1 MRCTCRGERRLFLY
15 ELEFLTQ
22 YGVRPGTVVVYA
34 GCAPGTRLTFLA
46 ELFPHIHFVLV
57 DPVPLDVDESAVTNV
72 SVRTEAFTDAIARE
86 LRAAATAEEKTLLF
100 IANATA
106 DTQLGGQTTTTGKQ
120 EGGGCM
126 RRAESGRVVA
136 GCAAAA
142 AGSRSPACLVRTL

>member
-1 MRCTCRGERRLFLY
+1 MPRCCLTGRVAVVRHWLCCVRCGCRGERRLFLY

-34 GCAPGTRLTFLA
+34 GCAPATRLTFLA

-57 DPVPLDVDESAVTNV
+57 DPVPLDVDESATTNV
-72 SVRTEAFTDAIARE
+72 RVRQEPFTDAIARE

-106 DTQLGGQTTTTGKQ
+106 DTQLGGQTDDRKSERERMQ
-120 EGGGCM
+120 
-126 RRAESGRVVA
+126 R
-136 GCAAAA
+136 
-142 AGSRSPACLVRTL
+142 